1 MSDWLP
7 PDLPPTDTTKETPI
21 ATPMLPAQASPA
33 AVGQS
38 DPLSVTA
45 WHQGQSHGLN
55 QDQSQGQVSDLSQPV
70 NNQIPNP
77 IITNN
82 LLHTVETALTPMLG
96 HLVELRGR
104 LLWCVGVTLLVLTGL
119 FAVVDWLPKLVL
131 ALAPTGIQFIQ
142 ISPGEAFLSAIK
154 LNVLLALVIASPVWL
169 YHTLRFVIPG
179 LHPQEKSRLLV
190 LLLAGSLLFL
200 LGSAMGLWLVA
211 PASIGWLL
219 AFGESLAAHQLS
231 IGRYLD
237 FMTLTT
243 LCTGVAF
250 ELPLVLIALVALKLV
265 PKDRLLG
272 QWRQGLIGVFVAS
285 AILTPGQDPFS
296 MILLGGGLSVLF
308 ALSLWVIKCLPD

>member
-1 MSDWLP
+1 MVNALP
-7 PDLPPTDTTKETPI
+7 SDLPP
-21 ATPMLPAQASPA
+21 
-33 AVGQS
+33 

-45 WHQGQSHGLN
+45 WDAELAT
-55 QDQSQGQVSDLSQPV
+55 DLPTTLA
-70 NNQIPNP
+70 N
-77 IITNN
+77 T
-82 LLHTVETALTPMLG
+82 LTPMMS

-104 LLWCVGVTLLVLTGL
+104 LLWCGGSTLVVLIGL
-119 FAVVDWLPKLVL
+119 FAVVDWLPRLIL
-131 ALAPTGIQFIQ
+131 GLAPVGIQFIQ
-142 ISPGEAFLSAIK
+142 ISPGEAFLAAVK
-154 LNVLLALVIASPVWL
+154 LNVLLALVLTSPVWL

-179 LHPQEKSRLLV
+179 LLPSEKSRLLA
-190 LLLAGSLLFL
+190 LLLTGSLLFAI
-200 LGSAMGLWLVA
+200 GGAMGLWLVA

-243 LCTGVAF
+243 LCTGLAF

-265 PKDRLLG
+265 PKERLLG

-296 MILLGGGLSVLF
+296 MVILGGGLSVLF
-308 ALSLWVIKCLPD
+308 ALSLWVIKWLP